1 MKLTAVE
8 LATRLRS
15 ERPPRLLDV
24 RQPEEHALA
33 SIPGARL
40 IPLAELPAR
49 VGEIAGWRGEEVV
62 VYCHHGM
69 RSQRAIG
76 FLRPLGFLH
85 LLNLEGGIDAW
96 SVEVDP
102 AVPRY

>member
-1 MKLTAVE
+1 MKLTATE
-8 LATRLRS
+8 LGTRLRG

-24 RQPEEHALA
+24 RQPEEVALA
-33 SIPGARL
+33 AIPGARL

-49 VGEIAGWRGEEVV
+49 VEEIAGWRGAEVV

-76 FLRPLGFLH
+76 FLRSLGFLH